1 VSATPPHAADVAAT
15 PAVPATDGMR
25 PRPPVTMI
33 AAVARNGGIGR
44 DGGLLVHL
52 REDLQ
57 HFKRTTL
64 GAPVIMGRRTW
75 ESLPPRSRPLP
86 GRRNLV
92 LTRDPAWQAEGAEPA
107 ATLDDALDRLRG
119 EPRVFVIG
127 GAQVYAEALP
137 LAQTLVLTEIDAAF
151 EADSHFPDFGPAQF
165 EEVAREPH
173 VSEAG
178 LRFDFVTY
186 RRRPHRPP
194 PT

>member
-1 VSATPPHAADVAAT
+1 M
-15 PAVPATDGMR
+15 PA
-25 PRPPVTMI
+25 RPPVTMI
-33 AAVARNGGIGR
+33 AAVARDGGIGR

-92 LTRDPAWQAEGAEPA
+92 LTRDPAWQAEGAERA
-107 ATLDDALDRLRG
+107 TTLDDALDRLRG
-119 EPRVFVIG
+119 EPRAFVIG

-151 EADSHFPDFGPAQF
+151 EADSHFPTFGPSQF
-165 EEVAREPH
+165 EEVAREQH
-173 VSEAG
+173 TSESG

-186 RRRPHRPP
+186 QRRPHGPP
-194 PT
+194 PA